1 MSIAEF
7 FLDMGFEIPDK
18 FVVGY
23 ALDYNEYFRDLAV
36 SKNELHTFITSL
48 SVNQLTI
55 LCHVCVVKLSTHR
68 KL

>member
-1 MSIAEF
+1 MYIVIYMSIADI

-36 SKNELHTFITSL
+36 SKNELHTFIISL
-48 SVNQLTI
+48 PVNQLPF
-55 LCHVCVVKLSTHR
+55 CVMCLSWN
-68 KL
+68 